1 MPVEM
6 MSPPPAEDYLSD
18 TGAGQ
23 EPVCDESG
31 CALPDTRVIRPKKAP
46 PSQATPEAAV
56 LAAGAAGVVCD
67 DSGCNIE
74 VADGGALE
82 AQSEDEADE
91 ADEVAGG
98 EALSGMA
105 AVEAAL
111 ARANDAVNDAKA
123 RADALD

>member
-1 MPVEM
+1 MPAEM

-67 DSGCNIE
+67 DSGCTIE

-123 RADALD
+123 KAGALD